1 MRRRSLLASTSSIA
15 GLSGCLG
22 LSDRAAAHVVTTEI
36 VDRECDAQ
44 ETNHADVAFRDSET
58 IRIDGTISPSR
69 HCSDVDVSP
78 MTSKAEE
85 QSGTTIVRIDTA
97 APTTCQ
103 DCSGVPTTNYRTVL
117 KYPNGVSEVQV
128 DHVIEDERVVPATV
142 ERR

>member
-15 GLSGCLG
+15 GLSGCLELTDG
-22 LSDRAAAHVVTTEI
+22 AAAHVVTTKI
-36 VDRECDAQ
+36 VDRDCDTD
-44 ETNHADVAFRDSET
+44 ETNHADVTFRDATT

-78 MTSKAEE
+78 MTSNADD

-97 APTTCQ
+97 APTTCRN
-103 DCSGVPTTNYRTVL
+103 CSDVPTTEYRTVL
-117 KYPNGVSEVQV
+117 EYPNRVTEVQV
-128 DHVIEDERVVPATV
+128 DHVIQGERVVPATV